1 MEGRVAG
8 RQSCSVYLSALLFLT
23 LILKLR
29 AFIMRPSAYSHILSA
44 VIALASSLLLAACS
58 FVHEDLPPCEHRLH
72 FVYDYN
78 MKFADAWPHEAD
90 QVSLFIFDEEG
101 NYLKEMNISAD
112 EARANNILLDLQP
125 GTYRMLAWT
134 GLTCNDY
141 LCLATSA
148 DRTTSHIEDYSV
160 RLTAEAQ
167 RVDRDLVPL
176 FYGMHTVTIPDAAT
190 SDIRFPLM
198 KDTNTFRLIVQA
210 DAGNK
215 SGSIPSDEFEFSITD
230 DNAWLTYSNQVVAKG
245 HPLTYAPYYLGD
257 GDIHDPEGNVVLT
270 TTCAELN
277 TNRLTYGTH
286 PRLTIRHKPTNKVW
300 LNVDLI
306 EYLMLMPTEGSL
318 DKMLDREHPQQEY
331 LDREDE
337 YVIVFFFT
345 EGAGGNMINVRIT
358 INGWTVRLNNVEM

>member
-1 MEGRVAG
+1 
-8 RQSCSVYLSALLFLT
+8 
-23 LILKLR
+23 
-29 AFIMRPSAYSHILSA
+29 MRPSAYSHILSA
-44 VIALASSLLLAACS
+44 VITLASSLLLAACS

-90 QVSLFIFDEEG
+90 NVSLFIFDEEG
-101 NYLKEMNISAD
+101 NYLKELNISAD
-112 EARANNILLDLQP
+112 EARTSYILPELQP
-125 GTYRMLAWT
+125 GTYRMMAWT
-134 GLTCNDY
+134 GLTTTDY
-141 LCLATSA
+141 LCLPAPA
-148 DRTTSHIEDYSV
+148 DRATSHIRDYSV
-160 RLTAEAQ
+160 CLQATAQ

-176 FYGMHTVTIPDAAT
+176 FYGMQTVTIPDATT

-210 DAGNK
+210 DA
-215 SGSIPSDEFEFSITD
+215 SGTSTNIPADEFEFNIID
-230 DNAWLTYSNQVVAKG
+230 DNALLAHSNAVIAEGQ
-245 HPLTYAPYYLGD
+245 PLTYAPYYLGN
-257 GDIHDPEGNVVLT
+257 GDIHDTEGNVVLT

-286 PRLTIRHKPTNKVW
+286 PRLTIRHKPTDKVW

-318 DKMLDREHPQQEY
+318 DQMLDREHPQQEY

-345 EGAGGNMINVRIT
+345 QGSGGNMVNLWIN
-358 INGWTVRLNNVEM
+358 INGWTVRLNHIEM